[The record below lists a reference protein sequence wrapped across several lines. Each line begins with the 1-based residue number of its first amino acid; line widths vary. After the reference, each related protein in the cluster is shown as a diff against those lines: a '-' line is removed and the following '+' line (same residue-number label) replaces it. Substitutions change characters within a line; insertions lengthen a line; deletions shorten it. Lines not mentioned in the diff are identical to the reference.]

1 MKIEYNLVDSK
12 SKKNP
17 GGIISSDTKTKP
29 KAGKA
34 VRQTSR
40 MNSNISHILKT
51 GNTDNLE
58 SFSIINFDIIPK
70 IRFSIV
76 LVFILVILFAYLFK
90 LI

>member
-12 SKKNP
+12 SKINP

-29 KAGKA
+29 NVGNA

-70 IRFSIV
+70 IRFCVV

-90 LI
+90 LF